1 MSIVNMDRVTLTP
14 VPVVVCRGSSTQSL
28 VLEVRD
34 VEIPLSGSL
43 RECGAKGLEP
53 S

>member
-1 MSIVNMDRVTLTP
+1 MSILMIDSVKLTL

-43 RECGAKGLEP
+43 SECGARGLEP
-53 S
+53 F